1 MALLKGTAMDLFGT
15 ILSTFTDGNNDENSP
30 SEYYE
35 TGVCPRCG
43 EEMHKRY
50 SYSDWYCPSCGGP
63 DDDEDEDIDDSE
75 RLDVYTAADIWMSN
89 GMDEDYTFGYSEEE
103 LREAHDKGSW

>member
-1 MALLKGTAMDLFGT
+1 MGLFGAM
-15 ILSTFTDGNNDENSP
+15 LNAFTGVNNDVNSS

-35 TGVCPRCG
+35 TDVCPVCG
-43 EEMHKRY
+43 EEMCKRY

-63 DDDEDEDIDDSE
+63 YDDEDEDTDDSE
-75 RLDVYTAADIWMSN
+75 RLNVYDAANIWMSN

-103 LREAHDKGSW
+103 LREALDE

>member
-1 MALLKGTAMDLFGT
+1 MALLKGTAMGLFGAM
-15 ILSTFTDGNNDENSP
+15 LSAFTGGNNDVNSS

-35 TGVCPRCG
+35 TDVCPRCG

-50 SYSDWYCPSCGGP
+50 SYSGWHCPSCGGP
-63 DDDEDEDIDDSE
+63 YDDEDEDVDDSE
-75 RLDVYTAADIWMSN
+75 RLNVYDAALIWMSN

-103 LREAHDKGSW
+103 LREALDEGSW

>member
-1 MALLKGTAMDLFGT
+1 MGLFGT
-15 ILSTFTDGNNDENSP
+15 ILGAFADGNNDENSS

-35 TGVCPRCG
+35 TDVCPRCG

-63 DDDEDEDIDDSE
+63 DDDDDEDIDDTE
-75 RLDVYTAADIWMSN
+75 RLDVYDAADIWMSS

-103 LREAHDKGSW
+103 LREAHSKGSW